1 MRMFG
6 TGSETRQQNRQNIVY
21 VYVNY
26 SQSKGELA
34 SSFNKQDSFFLSR
47 RLTRGLVLR
56 LHWIPTF
63 RGNWELGNIV

>member
-6 TGSETRQQNRQNIVY
+6 TGSETGQQNRQNIVY

-26 SQSKGELA
+26 PQSKGELA

-47 RLTRGLVLR
+47 RLTRCLVLR

-63 RGNWELGNIV
+63 QKKILLCG